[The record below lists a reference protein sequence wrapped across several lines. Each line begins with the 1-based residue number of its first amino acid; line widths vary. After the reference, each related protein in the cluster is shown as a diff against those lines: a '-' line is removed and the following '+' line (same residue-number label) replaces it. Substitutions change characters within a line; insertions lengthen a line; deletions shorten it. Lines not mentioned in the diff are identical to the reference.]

1 MQTQRTLIVLEF
13 CALVALA
20 VAALGAPETAVGS
33 HNSGLGFTVEPS
45 APTELDPI
53 TITVEGTMANPCHD
67 GSSRGHTLS
76 GDTIS
81 IYIESVKVGDGCAL
95 FLRGYTVAEEIGQLP
110 AGPYQVRVIVLVCS
124 EFPDCYP
131 ADSASG
137 AFQVLGAV
145 GGIAELPDLESAPL
159 ETPGTSGT
167 NTAKLARI
175 TSAATA
181 AAIVLGG
188 AAWYTRRR
196 VRR

>member
-20 VAALGAPETAVGS
+20 VAALGAPETAVGGS
-33 HNSGLGFTVEPS
+33 SFGIAFTVEPS

-53 TITVEGTMANPCHD
+53 TITVEGNLPSPCYD

-76 GDTIS
+76 GDIIS
-81 IYIESVKVGDGCAL
+81 VYIERVRVADFCAQVL
-95 FLRGYTVAEEIGQLP
+95 WHFTVAEEIGQLP
-110 AGPYQVRVIVLVCS
+110 AGTYQVRVIVLVCS

-159 ETPGTSGT
+159 ETPGPSGT

-175 TSAATA
+175 TAAATA

-188 AAWYTRRR
+188 AAWYGRRR
-196 VRR
+196 RLG